1 MPSLRFLLLAFLLAS
16 PPLLAQTEDRFS
28 FNGFGTVGVSR
39 LGGEYSGRSYGIQGQ
54 VNDRWRGDDLSRIGG
69 QLTWD
74 LTEDLVAT
82 AQATLAAEQDSWG
95 VELDWLYL
103 AWQATDRLT
112 PRAGR
117 LRNPVYMYSETLNV
131 GVTYPWLRLPDEV
144 YFQLQ
149 ISNYEG
155 IDLLY
160 DTPLAFGM
168 LTWQINAG
176 QALNRDHFIH
186 DDLHDMDYRK
196 LFGAN
201 VKLTTHHWGSFGI
214 AYSEADL
221 NLRIPYMQG
230 TPLEG
235 IAEGVKGKYTAI
247 GYQYDNGTWLA
258 ASEATRIVVEGLT
271 PSTNAF
277 YVMGGRRFGRFGV
290 HLTYGELDDE
300 FTGQQSSWTGGLSYR
315 LSPSVVL
322 KGEYRRVDN
331 ANESQGAFV
340 RGGAEYL
347 EALARREFL
356 GEPRATFD
364 GDIVSVGVD
373 FLF

>member
-1 MPSLRFLLLAFLLAS
+1 
-16 PPLLAQTEDRFS
+16 
-28 FNGFGTVGVSR
+28 
-39 LGGEYSGRSYGIQGQ
+39 
-54 VNDRWRGDDLSRIGG
+54 
-69 QLTWD
+69 
-74 LTEDLVAT
+74 
-82 AQATLAAEQDSWG
+82 
-95 VELDWLYL
+95 
-103 AWQATDRLT
+103 
-112 PRAGR
+112 
-117 LRNPVYMYSETLNV
+117 
-131 GVTYPWLRLPDEV
+131 
-144 YFQLQ
+144 
-149 ISNYEG
+149 
-155 IDLLY
+155 
-160 DTPLAFGM
+160 
-168 LTWQINAG
+168 
-176 QALNRDHFIH
+176 
-186 DDLHDMDYRK
+186 
-196 LFGAN
+196 
-201 VKLTTHHWGSFGI
+201 
-214 AYSEADL
+214 
-221 NLRIPYMQG
+221 MQG

-235 IAEGVKGKYTAI
+235 IAEGVKGKYTAV

-277 YVMGGRRFGRFGV
+277 YVMGGRRFGRLGV

-300 FTGQQSSWTGGLSYR
+300 FTGHQSSWTGGLSYR